1 MSKYDD
7 DKLLFLSPKMTQ
19 YDGHMVMTNVAK
31 PTKTKFVSIDT
42 SYREEYSNYDA
53 SALAV
58 CNISL
63 PERVTEVTS
72 IRVRNVEIPMAFYN
86 ISSTI
91 GNNCFQIVNGAN
103 RTIVVIPDGQY
114 TNASLSSA
122 INAAI
127 QNLSSPYKNLR
138 YSIGANNKSIFDVS
152 TGTLDI
158 NFAVTSSGTADS
170 YNFKKKL
177 GWVLGYRNTT
187 YSITT
192 SPKSSEGIVNLS
204 GIRYL
209 YLVLDEFARGT
220 PNSFIA
226 ALPSSLV
233 RKTIL
238 AKISVDQN
246 NYPFGTVLIANH
258 SNGYLLSDKRSYSGR
273 VDLQKLS
280 IQLVEDNGNPISLN
294 GLDFSFCLEVE
305 HE

>member
-7 DKLLFLSPKMTQ
+7 DKSLFLSPKVTQ

-31 PTKTKFVSIDT
+31 PTKTKYVSIDT
-42 SYREEYSNYDA
+42 SYREEFSNYD
-53 SALAV
+53 SNALAV

-72 IRVRNVEIPMAFYN
+72 IRVRNVEIPVAFYN
-86 ISSTI
+86 ISSVI
-91 GNNCFQIVNGAN
+91 GNNCFQIANGAN
-103 RTIVVIPDGQY
+103 SSMAIIPDGQY
-114 TNASLSSA
+114 TTTSLSSA
-122 INAAI
+122 VNAAI
-127 QNLSSPYKNLR
+127 QSLSSPYTNLR
-138 YSIGANNKSIFDVS
+138 YSIGSNNKSIFDVS
-152 TGTLDI
+152 TGTLTI
-158 NFAVTSSGTADS
+158 NFAVNSNGSADS

-177 GWVLGYRNTT
+177 GWLLGYRNIA
-187 YSITT
+187 YAITT
-192 SPKSSEGIVNLS
+192 SPKPSEGIVNLS

-273 VDLQKLS
+273 VDLQKLCV
-280 IQLVEDNGNPISLN
+280 QLVDDNGSPVSLN